1 MEKIQTLTSAL
12 QNINEDDENSEDVS
26 QDEDNNDVM
35 KDAFTNQGF
44 PAGSTEEASLQSLF
58 SNLRIFLGREVP
70 RYSLEF
76 VIRAFGGV
84 VAWPETSGSGS
95 PYQESSPE
103 ITHHI
108 VDRPIESLRMVKDRV
123 YVQPQWAVDCINA
136 GKLLSTDLY
145 RPGASLPPHLSPFSA
160 DPESI
165 GQALTISEEMFE
177 DVAEGAEVENNTSV
191 LDRVK
196 QAETAE
202 QLHEL
207 ELEAEVTGIPYED
220 FVEAADS
227 AERQVKSSYKKKRA
241 IEKEESERVEMAK
254 MMMSNKKRKL
264 LERLERNK
272 KNETEAQ
279 LKLQNRRNQLKQQA
293 GQRKKA

>member
-1 MEKIQTLTSAL
+1 
-12 QNINEDDENSEDVS
+12 
-26 QDEDNNDVM
+26 
-35 KDAFTNQGF
+35 
-44 PAGSTEEASLQSLF
+44 
-58 SNLRIFLGREVP
+58 
-70 RYSLEF
+70 
-76 VIRAFGGV
+76 
-84 VAWPETSGSGS
+84 
-95 PYQESSPE
+95 
-103 ITHHI
+103 
-108 VDRPIESLRMVKDRV
+108 
-123 YVQPQWAVDCINA
+123 
-136 GKLLSTDLY
+136 
-145 RPGASLPPHLSPFSA
+145 LSPFSA